1 MVLGAS
7 RVVLETVTT
16 SPDAAA
22 LYRGAGYEPIPRF
35 GPYVDSAISY
45 CMAKSLVEPVIHVLP
60 KG

>member
-1 MVLGAS
+1 M
-7 RVVLETVTT
+7 VLETVTT
-16 SPDAAA
+16 PPDAVA

-45 CMAKSLVEPVIHVLP
+45 CMANSLVEPAIRLP